1 MKGPEMLGRT
11 VRVLHPES
19 LVPGGRIGRV
29 VGASDGQEE
38 PEFVLEA
45 FAPDLGE
52 FFIRGSLSELSRYL
66 EVPCPKPC

>member
-1 MKGPEMLGRT
+1 MKSAALLGRP
-11 VRVLHPES
+11 VRVLHPEA
-19 LVPGGRIGRV
+19 LVPGGRIGNV
-29 VGASDGQEE
+29 VGASDGLEE